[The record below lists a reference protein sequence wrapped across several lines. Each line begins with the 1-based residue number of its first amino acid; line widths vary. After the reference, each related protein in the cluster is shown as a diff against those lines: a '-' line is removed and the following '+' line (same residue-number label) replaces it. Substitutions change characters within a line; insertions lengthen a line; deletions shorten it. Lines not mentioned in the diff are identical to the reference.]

1 MSDALSEI
9 KGALLMF
16 AAGLDS
22 INQKVDGIAAKVD
35 DIAARLD
42 TLVDSLNEVEFD
54 EPTFGGRDLEGNE
67 LPAAR
72 DPLDPL

>member
-22 INQKVDGIAAKVD
+22 INQKVDGIAA
-35 DIAARLD
+35 RLD

-67 LPAAR
+67 VPMAR
-72 DPLDPL
+72 DPMEPL

>member
-22 INQKVDGIAAKVD
+22 INQKVDGIAA
-35 DIAARLD
+35 RLD
-42 TLVDSLNEVEFD
+42 TLVDALTEEQTVGTQAE
-54 EPTFGGRDLEGNE
+54 RDLDGNE
-67 LPAAR
+67 LPMAR
-72 DPLDPL
+72 DPLEPL